1 MAIRGARLLTAVLA
15 VAVGGG
21 CVAVN
26 VERRVDMPIAAA
38 RMQAVKTPVT
48 VEGVV
53 TVAPGTFDEGFAV
66 QDASGGIYV
75 TRAADAGIKAGHRVR
90 VGGAIALVHGQTAIE
105 PAQVELLG
113 SGSLP
118 APLETRTGTVGPA
131 TEGKL
136 VAVSGKIT
144 GDVIDDQPWGW
155 KLYLDDGSGPVLV
168 FISTPT
174 GIEIGNIRSG
184 LSLRVT
190 GFNGRYDK
198 HTEVLPRSP
207 GDIATITR

>member
-1 MAIRGARLLTAVLA
+1 MLARGKAILAGVLA
-15 VAVGGG
+15 IAVGGG
-21 CVAVN
+21 CVAIH
-26 VERRVDMPIAAA
+26 VEQRADMPIAAA
-38 RMQAVKTPVT
+38 RIQAVRTPVT

-75 TRAADAGIKAGHRVR
+75 ARAIAAGVKAGDRVR
-90 VGGAIALVHGQTAIE
+90 ISGAIAVLHGQATIE
-105 PAQVELLG
+105 PAQIETLG
-113 SGSLP
+113 AGSPP
-118 APLETRTGTVGPA
+118 APLEIRTGTVGPA
-131 TEGKL
+131 TEGRIVTVRGK
-136 VAVSGKIT
+136 VA

-168 FISTPT
+168 FISTPA
-174 GIEIGNIRSG
+174 GIDIRNIRSG
-184 LSLRVT
+184 LALRAT

-207 GDIATITR
+207 GDITAAAR

>member
-1 MAIRGARLLTAVLA
+1 MLVRGRGILAGVIAIAA
-15 VAVGGG
+15 GGG
-21 CVAVN
+21 CVAVH
-26 VERRVDMPIAAA
+26 VEHRADMPVAAA
-38 RMQAVKTPVT
+38 RIQTVRTSVT

-75 TRAADAGIKAGHRVR
+75 ARAIAAGVKAGDRVR
-90 VGGAIALVHGQTAIE
+90 ISGAIAELHGQTAIE
-105 PAQVELLG
+105 PARIEILG
-113 SGSLP
+113 AGSPP

-131 TEGKL
+131 TEGKIVTVRGK
-136 VAVSGKIT
+136 VA

-168 FISTPT
+168 FISTPA
-174 GIEIGNIRSG
+174 GIDIRNIRSG

-190 GFNGRYDK
+190 GFNGRYDR

-207 GDIATITR
+207 GDITAVDR

>member
-15 VAVGGG
+15 VTVGGG
-21 CVAVN
+21 CVAIN
-26 VERRVDMPIAAA
+26 VEHRSDMPIAAA
-38 RMQAVKTPVT
+38 RMQAVKTSVM
-48 VEGVV
+48 VEGIV

-75 TRAADAGIKAGHRVR
+75 TRAIAAGVKAGDRVR
-90 VGGAIALVHGQTAIE
+90 ASGAIAVVNGQTVIE
-105 PAQVELLG
+105 PAQVQMLG
-113 SGSLP
+113 AGSLP
-118 APLETRTGTVGPA
+118 APLDTRTGTVGPV

-136 VAVSGKIT
+136 VAVRGKVA

-174 GIEIGNIRSG
+174 AIDIRNIRSG